1 MSSQTGVWGAYRA
14 LGLEASLDEV
24 FQAPEDLPQI
34 LWVFPRMRE
43 GHLDFLSPAGFTLGP
58 FGIWEPDEK
67 SQYVPLTQMQGVLV
81 PGLAFNKNGH
91 RLGKGKGFYDK
102 TLAQYSGMKVGIA
115 FDFQIS
121 ANPLPT
127 DKHDVTVD
135 YLITESGVVECRK
148 YQE

>member
-1 MSSQTGVWGAYRA
+1 M
-14 LGLEASLDEV
+14 DEV
-24 FQAPEDLPQI
+24 WQTPESLPPI
-34 LWVFPRMRE
+34 RWAFPRMRD
-43 GHLDFLSPAGFTLGP
+43 GHLDFLVPAGFTLGP
-58 FGIWEPDEK
+58 FGIWEPDEN
-67 SQYVPLTQMQGVLV
+67 SQLVPLDQLQGVLV

-102 TLAQYSGMKVGIA
+102 TLEHYSGMKVGVA

-121 ANPLPT
+121 ADPLPA

-135 YLITESGVVECRK
+135 HLITESGVVECRK